1 MLRVV
6 TIKEETAETAAA
18 RIQNGA
24 LELRF
29 ASSAEPVII
38 PAPGVQLTV
47 NGKQVTGRAAV
58 SAEDEVE
65 CTVKNETKQSVL
77 SIQLVDQQMSAKAVI
92 TPGKQITRILID
104 SSWQEEL
111 KIQTTEKIEFINTIS
126 ASDIVAELQKQ
137 KIIYGVQIDEITRAV
152 ESPAGGEFTIA
163 KGTPAI
169 EGKDSILDVRKAEA
183 QFEIAEEDRVNFR
196 DRNIVESVK
205 AGQLIAVHIPA
216 VSGADGMTVTGKK
229 LLAKKPK
236 DLLLRPG
243 KYVTVFHRKI
253 YTKIDGR
260 PVIEKRGKMVKIDV
274 NKEYRLAS
282 DVTMESGNI
291 YFEGDVWIGG
301 SIRPSMFVSASN
313 EVRVVKNCTKASI
326 RATKAV
332 HVQGSIFS
340 STVTAGIQEKII
352 LLLLEELVPLL
363 DRLLDIQAALQQL
376 FAYRG
381 ERVES
386 VLPETLKQAV
396 QLLLEQ
402 KYGNFIQMTS
412 NFIQIVKNH
421 SRRLEKEWLTLAVS
435 LYAVFVDANQENE
448 ISADA
453 LEKIIDNAKLLLDIY
468 REEQNSDAVLET
480 TFAMNSILYSSGDIR
495 ITSKGVYNSSLTA
508 LGRITIKGVCRG
520 GEVTAEKN
528 IELDESGS
536 AAGVKTEIRTAA
548 EGMIVIQ
555 KAYAGTVIQVG
566 SRRAEILETTHQI
579 CAKLD
584 EQGNLRLHEK

>member
-1 MLRVV
+1 MR
-6 TIKEETAETAAA
+6 TISASAA

-29 ASSAEPVII
+29 VTGTEFVLI
-38 PAPGVQLTV
+38 PMQNVKLTV
-47 NGKQVTGRAAV
+47 NGKKMTGRVRV
-58 SAEDEVE
+58 SSEDIVE
-65 CTVKNETKQSVL
+65 CTAENEIRPPSLAVRL
-77 SIQLVDQQMSAKAVI
+77 DSRQMTAAAVI
-92 TPGKQITRILID
+92 TPGKRITRILTD
-104 SSWQEEL
+104 CDWQEKLVIRAAEEVEL
-111 KIQTTEKIEFINTIS
+111 FNTIS
-126 ASDIVAELQKQ
+126 AGDIAAELQKQ
-137 KIIYGVQIDEITRAV
+137 KVVCGIRADEIKRAV
-152 ESPAGGEFTIA
+152 QSAAGGEFTVA
-163 KGTPAI
+163 EGTSVI
-169 EGKDSILDVRKAEA
+169 EGKDAVVDVRKADKT
-183 QFEIAEEDRVNFR
+183 FETAEGGRVNFR
-196 DRNIVESVK
+196 EFNLVESVK

-216 VSGADGMTVTGKK
+216 VGGRAGMTVTGKK
-229 LLAKKPK
+229 LPVKKPK
-236 DLLLRPG
+236 DVLLRPG
-243 KYVTVFHRKI
+243 RNVTVFQRKI
-253 YTKIDGR
+253 YAKIDGR
-260 PVIEKRGKMVKIDV
+260 PVIEKRGKLVKIDV
-274 NKEYRLAS
+274 NKEYRLVS

-402 KYGNFIQMTS
+402 KYGSFIQLTS

-435 LYAVFVDANQENE
+435 LYAMFVDANQENE

-468 REEQNSDAVLET
+468 SEEQNSDAVLET

-548 EGMIVIQ
+548 EGMITIQ
-555 KAYAGTVIQVG
+555 KAYAGTIIQIG